1 MNVSLPVH
9 LRLIGPGVTI
19 ESSAL
24 AFALLALAARPPVA
38 AEAAAAAG
46 TAWTAV
52 PTSEASL
59 LTLAALDHIAVGIGA
74 RRSRPEVAFVIIKV
88 TLLINHY
95 NENKLAN
102 YS

>member
-1 MNVSLPVH
+1 
-9 LRLIGPGVTI
+9 VTI

-38 AEAAAAAG
+38 AEAAAAAAAG
-46 TAWTAV
+46 TARTAV

-88 TLLINHY
+88 TLLINRY
-95 NENKLAN
+95 NTNKLAN
-102 YS
+102 YF